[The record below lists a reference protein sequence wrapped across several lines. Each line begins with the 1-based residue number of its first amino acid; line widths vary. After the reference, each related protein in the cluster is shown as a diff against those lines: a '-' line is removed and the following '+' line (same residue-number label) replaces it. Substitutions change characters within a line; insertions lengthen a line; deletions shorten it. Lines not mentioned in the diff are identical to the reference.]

1 MRKRTE
7 RGSWLSYARAMD
19 FEQWLTDLMDAAV
32 IAPNTVT
39 FHDGPA
45 VFIGDPCADWGSA
58 GAEPD
63 QIDITLLR

>member
-1 MRKRTE
+1 
-7 RGSWLSYARAMD
+7 MD

-58 GAEPD
+58 GAEPV

>member
-1 MRKRTE
+1 
-7 RGSWLSYARAMD
+7 MD

-39 FHDGPA
+39 FHSGPD
-45 VFIGDPCADWGSA
+45 VFIGDPSLDWGST
-58 GAEPD
+58 GEEPD